1 MAQPCGTIT
10 CSDDGIVI
18 DAELVARNLGL
29 SPAIFWREMKRGIV
43 SGLVERGE
51 GEDAGLTRLTFR
63 YRGRSWSAT
72 LEDAAP
78 CRHEP

>member
-1 MAQPCGTIT
+1 
-10 CSDDGIVI
+10 
-18 DAELVARNLGL
+18 
-29 SPAIFWREMKRGIV
+29 MKRGIV

-63 YRGRSWSAT
+63 YRGRAWSAI

-78 CRHEP
+78 CRREP